1 MMQWCP
7 DDSKFRLIS
16 IRIYICSQDRQ
27 LQNQSSY
34 IPDSFSISASLYFH
48 RLLSYPSLICSKIII
63 SFILQSA
70 CVSCVLSVETIIC
83 VIRQCGVGRWC
94 LSRPPAKDRARV
106 RTLIGWEKPCSITV
120 YLCARTGKIKGWLWE
135 REEGVEK
142 DSQNT
147 QTQRKGEEKVI
158 QWQGDRE
165 NSEFW
170 KHRRDRKAG
179 KEKIDREDK

>member
-1 MMQWCP
+1 MWAVYYLWRQTTGYGLFCFP
-7 DDSKFRLIS
+7 LIWTLIWS
-16 IRIYICSQDRQ
+16 VIAVTT
-27 LQNQSSY
+27 
-34 IPDSFSISASLYFH
+34 FISADVNFRPFCASFTFTLF
-48 RLLSYPSLICSKIII
+48 LSITHTHKHTNYTCDYRCPGP
-63 SFILQSA
+63 
-70 CVSCVLSVETIIC
+70 